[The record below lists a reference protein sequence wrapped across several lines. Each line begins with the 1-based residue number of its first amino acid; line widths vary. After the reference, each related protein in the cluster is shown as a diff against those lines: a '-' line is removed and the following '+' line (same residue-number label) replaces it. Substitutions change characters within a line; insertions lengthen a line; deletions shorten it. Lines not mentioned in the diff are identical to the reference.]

1 MSSCTACAEARRN
14 RYSGEYR
21 RGCLGCDLRGLAR
34 SAVAKEATD
43 MRSDAPFREALALS
57 HPNIDADVAM
67 AAIRDWWRLD
77 HPTSEGTA

>member
-1 MSSCTACAEARRN
+1 
-14 RYSGEYR
+14 
-21 RGCLGCDLRGLAR
+21 
-34 SAVAKEATD
+34 